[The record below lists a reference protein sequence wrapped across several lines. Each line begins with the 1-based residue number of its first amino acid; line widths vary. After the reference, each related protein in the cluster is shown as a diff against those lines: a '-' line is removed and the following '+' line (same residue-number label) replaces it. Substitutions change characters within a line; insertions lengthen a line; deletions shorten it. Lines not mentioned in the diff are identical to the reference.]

1 MAFIRTADLCKTY
14 GSEENLVR
22 AVHKVSLEIEKGD
35 MIAIVGKSGSGKT
48 TLLHLLSGLDKP
60 TSGRILYENAR
71 LDQNSE
77 KALAKYRSSHVGF
90 VFQFF
95 NLLPILSVK
104 ENIYLPLM
112 INGKKPDEAYLDTL
126 IDTLGIRSKLFMP
139 VSKLSGGQ
147 QQRVAIARALAHKPD
162 IVFADEPTG
171 ALDTGTSQEIMEL
184 LKHIANQ
191 YHQTLVIVTHD
202 PIVAGQCRRILTLE
216 DGQIVGDVR
225 NEVGP

>member
-14 GSEENLVR
+14 GSGENLVR

-60 TSGRILYENAR
+60 TSGRILYEKAR
-71 LDQNSE
+71 LDLNSE

-112 INGKKPDEAYLDTL
+112 INGKKPDEEYLDTL
-126 IDTLGIRSKLFMP
+126 IDTLGIRSKLFLP

-171 ALDTGTSQEIMEL
+171 ALDTGTSHEIMEL
-184 LKHIANQ
+184 LKRIANQ
-191 YHQTLVIVTHD
+191 YRQTLVIVTHD

-225 NEVGP
+225 NEVGL

>member
-14 GSEENLVR
+14 SSGENLVR

-60 TSGRILYENAR
+60 TSGRILYEKAR
-71 LDQNSE
+71 LDLNSE

-112 INGKKPDEAYLDTL
+112 INGKKPDEEYLDTL
-126 IDTLGIRSKLFMP
+126 IDTLGIRSKL
-139 VSKLSGGQ
+139 S
-147 QQRVAIARALAHKPD
+147 
-162 IVFADEPTG
+162 
-171 ALDTGTSQEIMEL
+171 
-184 LKHIANQ
+184 
-191 YHQTLVIVTHD
+191 
-202 PIVAGQCRRILTLE
+202 CR
-216 DGQIVGDVR
+216 
-225 NEVGP
+225 

>member
-1 MAFIRTADLCKTY
+1 M
-14 GSEENLVR
+14 
-22 AVHKVSLEIEKGD
+22 
-35 MIAIVGKSGSGKT
+35 
-48 TLLHLLSGLDKP
+48 
-60 TSGRILYENAR
+60 
-71 LDQNSE
+71 
-77 KALAKYRSSHVGF
+77 GF

-112 INGKKPDEAYLDTL
+112 INGKKPDEEYLNNL
-126 IDTLGIRSKLFMP
+126 IDTLGIRSKLFLP

-191 YHQTLVIVTHD
+191 YRQTLVIVTHD

>member
-14 GSEENLVR
+14 GSGENLVR

-60 TSGRILYENAR
+60 TSGRILYEKAR
-71 LDQNSE
+71 LDLNSE

-112 INGKKPDEAYLDTL
+112 INGKKPDEEYLNNL
-126 IDTLGIRSKLFMP
+126 IDTLGIQSKLFLP

-184 LKHIANQ
+184 LKRIANQ
-191 YHQTLVIVTHD
+191 YRQTFVIVTHD

-216 DGQIVGDVR
+216 AGQIVGDV
-225 NEVGP
+225 

>member
-1 MAFIRTADLCKTY
+1 M
-14 GSEENLVR
+14 
-22 AVHKVSLEIEKGD
+22 
-35 MIAIVGKSGSGKT
+35 
-48 TLLHLLSGLDKP
+48 
-60 TSGRILYENAR
+60 
-71 LDQNSE
+71 
-77 KALAKYRSSHVGF
+77 GF

-112 INGKKPDEAYLDTL
+112 INGKKPDEEYLDTL
-126 IDTLGIRSKLFMP
+126 IDTLGIRSKLFLP

-202 PIVAGQCRRILTLE
+202 PIVACQCRRILTLE

>member
-14 GSEENLVR
+14 GSGENLVR

-60 TSGRILYENAR
+60 TSGRILYEKAR
-71 LDQNSE
+71 LDLNSE

-112 INGKKPDEAYLDTL
+112 INGKKPDEEYLDTL
-126 IDTLGIRSKLFMP
+126 IDTLGIRSKLFLP

-171 ALDTGTSQEIMEL
+171 ALDTGTSHEIMEL
-184 LKHIANQ
+184 LKRIANQ

-216 DGQIVGDVR
+216 DGQIVGDER